1 MTEAPARPPNKFLVL
16 LTTTTV
22 QALVTMNVVIPAAI
36 APEMAAML
44 EVEPAM
50 VGIQIGIA
58 YFGAAVL
65 SAMSGTVVRR
75 WGALRASQL
84 ALALSAIGTA
94 LMAVPSLG
102 VLAVGAIFCGFGYAL
117 TNPPA
122 SHLLARGTTPTDRNF
137 LFSVKQTSVPLGGVV
152 AGFMVV
158 KHVHDFK
165 VISWV

>member
-1 MTEAPARPPNKFLVL
+1 MTEAPARPPNIFLVL

-58 YFGAAVL
+58 YFGAAAL

-75 WGALRASQL
+75 WGALRVASSRKPSPW
-84 ALALSAIGTA
+84 AKAKAS
-94 LMAVPSLG
+94 PSL
-102 VLAVGAIFCGFGYAL
+102 
-117 TNPPA
+117 
-122 SHLLARGTTPTDRNF
+122 
-137 LFSVKQTSVPLGGVV
+137 
-152 AGFMVV
+152 
-158 KHVHDFK
+158 
-165 VISWV
+165 

>member
-1 MTEAPARPPNKFLVL
+1 MAKTLAHPPNKFLVL

-36 APEMAAML
+36 APETAAML

-58 YFGAAVL
+58 YFGAAAL

-84 ALALSAIGTA
+84 ALMLSAVGAA

-102 VLAVGAIFCGFGYAL
+102 VLAIGAV
-117 TNPPA
+117 
-122 SHLLARGTTPTDRNF
+122 F
-137 LFSVKQTSVPLGGVV
+137 LSLI
-152 AGFMVV
+152 
-158 KHVHDFK
+158 H
-165 VISWV
+165 I